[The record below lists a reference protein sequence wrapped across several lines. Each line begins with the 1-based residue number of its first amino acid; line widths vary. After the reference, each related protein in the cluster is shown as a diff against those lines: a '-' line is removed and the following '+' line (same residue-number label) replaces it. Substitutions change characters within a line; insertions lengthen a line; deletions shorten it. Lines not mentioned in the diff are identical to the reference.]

1 MMPDTLARI
10 HAASFTQPRP
20 WTETEFTDLARDP
33 ANFLIAYTEGFL
45 LGRTVLDEAELL
57 TLAVAPE
64 ARRMGLGRALLT
76 EFAHTSTERGACEAF
91 LEVASD
97 NAPAIA
103 LYASAGWQRAGT
115 RRDYY
120 APGIDAMVMRRE
132 M

>member
-1 MMPDTLARI
+1 MNLAQ
-10 HAASFTQPRP
+10 F
-20 WTETEFTDLARDP
+20 LAGRLVKGVIVLF
-33 ANFLIAYTEGFL
+33 AIAVLNFLLIRPQGFL
-45 LGRTVLDEAELL
+45 LGRSVSDEAELL

-64 ARRMGLGRALLT
+64 ARRMGVARALLA
-76 EFAHTSTERGACEAF
+76 EFAHTSHARGAREAF